1 MEITIQALKYGDRLH
16 YEWKATVL
24 EQTESYIIVLAKKGR
39 ELHHH
44 TKQRVFTVPH
54 WTIEFFPFDSWFTV
68 SADIVDGQVKQY
80 YCNINEPAKLS
91 GEKVSFVDL
100 DLDYVYRSG
109 EWRVVDE
116 DEFETHAVLF
126 GYPEWL
132 IHKARAELVQLQQRV
147 QSNRFP
153 FDGTL
158 EAFIACIPE
167 ET

>member
-1 MEITIQALKYGDRLH
+1 M
-16 YEWKATVL
+16 
-24 EQTESYIIVLAKKGR
+24 
-39 ELHHH
+39 
-44 TKQRVFTVPH
+44 
-54 WTIEFFPFDSWFTV
+54 
-68 SADIVDGQVKQY
+68 
-80 YCNINEPAKLS
+80 
-91 GEKVSFVDL
+91 SFVDL